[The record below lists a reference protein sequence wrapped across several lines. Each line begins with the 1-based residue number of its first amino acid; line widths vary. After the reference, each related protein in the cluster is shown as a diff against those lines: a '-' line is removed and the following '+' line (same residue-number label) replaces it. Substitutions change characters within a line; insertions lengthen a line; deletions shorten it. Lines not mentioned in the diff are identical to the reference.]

1 MRKQLSEN
9 EVGLVLKTLRRL
21 YRRNARVAMY
31 KLVYKT
37 HPADM
42 AWVYRHLNS
51 VERKD
56 IFQFIERMEG
66 LGDFLNELDDAIIV
80 ELFEPLS
87 PKHIAEILENVDVD
101 DIVDILDILPEDL
114 SKEIR
119 DLLNLEERKEV
130 EELLQY
136 EDESAGRIMSIHFV
150 AFQESLTVQEAIVQ
164 FQELKNEDSDAPFYI
179 YVINKKNQMVGVL
192 SLRQLL
198 LNKPNTILKEII
210 DDDFVAVSP
219 ATDQEEVA
227 KLVSQYNYL
236 ALPVVEK
243 NNELVGVITV
253 DDVIDILREEATE
266 DILKMAGAGQDREIL
281 LKSTFANAKTRFP
294 WLMASWIGGVI
305 ALMIIGAF
313 ETLLEKTIA
322 LVAFIP
328 VIIGMGG
335 NVGTQTSTIIVR
347 GIATGRVNINE
358 VSKVIFKEIRV
369 GMLLG
374 IIYGIFLGI
383 LAYFH
388 FIEFDS
394 PLDLGLIVGISI
406 LFAMTMACT
415 IGSLFPIVLNKLNID
430 PAISTGPFVTT
441 AIDII
446 GVLIYF
452 YIARIILGL

>member
-219 ATDQEEVA
+219 ATVR
-227 KLVSQYNYL
+227 
-236 ALPVVEK
+236 PVNVPR
-243 NNELVGVITV
+243 
-253 DDVIDILREEATE
+253 DVI
-266 DILKMAGAGQDREIL
+266 
-281 LKSTFANAKTRFP
+281 
-294 WLMASWIGGVI
+294 
-305 ALMIIGAF
+305 
-313 ETLLEKTIA
+313 
-322 LVAFIP
+322 
-328 VIIGMGG
+328 
-335 NVGTQTSTIIVR
+335 
-347 GIATGRVNINE
+347 
-358 VSKVIFKEIRV
+358 
-369 GMLLG
+369 
-374 IIYGIFLGI
+374 
-383 LAYFH
+383 
-388 FIEFDS
+388 
-394 PLDLGLIVGISI
+394 
-406 LFAMTMACT
+406 
-415 IGSLFPIVLNKLNID
+415 
-430 PAISTGPFVTT
+430 FV
-441 AIDII
+441 
-446 GVLIYF
+446 
-452 YIARIILGL
+452 